1 MSKNMRVKNLSLVA
15 VITTFVLIIWGAV
28 VHNTESSLACP
39 DWPLCYDRFFPKMEG
54 AILIEHGHR
63 LLATLVGIF
72 SIGLVILSSF
82 ERKKSEA
89 HARLFKTSCFALFL
103 VIAQGAL
110 GGITVIYRL
119 PTIVSTSHLGLSLL
133 FFATLI
139 YIHHLAGSKAITNND
154 RFKNISEETKKY
166 IQTNWKPII
175 RHGVL
180 LALTM
185 LYVQILLGA
194 FMRHAGAGAAC
205 GIGPNNSLLCMDF
218 ETQGLTFWPNLA
230 QAQLHMIH
238 RLFAIVVFVVVS
250 FFSIR
255 ARHFFK
261 GVKLLRLASFLP
273 FLFQVLIGILTV
285 ALNLSVVPTTLH
297 LAGAALSLAALWKL
311 NLLLKDVE
319 DSFYSGNLHSFF
331 SDLVDLT
338 KPRLSLLVMVT
349 ALVGTLV
356 APEKIYFFKA
366 LLSFLLITMVVIG
379 AAALNCYIER
389 EGDAKMIRTKDRPL
403 PAKRMQPKTAL
414 WFGVLLLIISI
425 PSICVFINGLTG
437 LLAFIA
443 AALYLYA
450 YTPMKRKSELA
461 VYVGA
466 IPGALPPVMGWTA
479 VTGKIDLMA
488 ITLFLILFIWQLP
501 HFLAISL
508 YHAED
513 YDAAGIK
520 VYPNLKRGLQIT
532 KIGIFFFTLLLFGT
546 SLLPSIFLH
555 ASFIYTRAAFS
566 LSGFFLIYAGRGFFL
581 KPDMASQRRWAKN
594 YFYGS
599 LFYLPLLLG
608 ALIFFK

>member
-1 MSKNMRVKNLSLVA
+1 
-15 VITTFVLIIWGAV
+15 
-28 VHNTESSLACP
+28 
-39 DWPLCYDRFFPKMEG
+39 
-54 AILIEHGHR
+54 
-63 LLATLVGIF
+63 
-72 SIGLVILSSF
+72 
-82 ERKKSEA
+82 
-89 HARLFKTSCFALFL
+89 
-103 VIAQGAL
+103 
-110 GGITVIYRL
+110 
-119 PTIVSTSHLGLSLL
+119 
-133 FFATLI
+133 
-139 YIHHLAGSKAITNND
+139 
-154 RFKNISEETKKY
+154 
-166 IQTNWKPII
+166 
-175 RHGVL
+175 
-180 LALTM
+180 
-185 LYVQILLGA
+185 
-194 FMRHAGAGAAC
+194 
-205 GIGPNNSLLCMDF
+205 
-218 ETQGLTFWPNLA
+218 
-230 QAQLHMIH
+230 
-238 RLFAIVVFVVVS
+238 
-250 FFSIR
+250 
-255 ARHFFK
+255 
-261 GVKLLRLASFLP
+261 
-273 FLFQVLIGILTV
+273 
-285 ALNLSVVPTTLH
+285 
-297 LAGAALSLAALWKL
+297 
-311 NLLLKDVE
+311 
-319 DSFYSGNLHSFF
+319 
-331 SDLVDLT
+331 
-338 KPRLSLLVMVT
+338 MVT

-555 ASFIYTRAAFS
+555 ASFIYTPRV
-566 LSGFFLIYAGRGFFL
+566 LSEA
-581 KPDMASQRRWAKN
+581 
-594 YFYGS
+594 
-599 LFYLPLLLG
+599 
-608 ALIFFK
+608 